1 MHEKA
6 CMVLSCFLLIA
17 FADFLYHTSFNRTFC
32 SFQISLSR
40 HVNSHF
46 KPPQNP
52 PGAPPHSHRRS
63 GGSPADT
70 SAPLRFL
77 VRKTRRKQ
85 PSLAAAAQRCIADG
99 LVDPFHVGVMAGVRD
114 ALARV
119 KRRPRHARSPH
130 AINFDGSGTAV
141 IFYSRV
147 LGRRLDENGNLHYLI
162 SWLPA
167 GM

>member
-1 MHEKA
+1 MRA
-6 CMVLSCFLLIA
+6 P
-17 FADFLYHTSFNRTFC
+17 FADHSRSLHSSYTLIVILSFYY
-32 SFQISLSR
+32 FQLSLSR

-52 PGAPPHSHRRS
+52 PGDHHRRS
-63 GGSPADT
+63 GGPAAT
-70 SAPLRFL
+70 TATPLRFL
-77 VRKTRRKQ
+77 VRKSRRKA
-85 PSLAAAAQRCIADG
+85 PAAAAARQRSADAV
-99 LVDPFHVGVMAGVRD
+99 VDPFHVGVMAGVRD

-119 KRRPRHARSPH
+119 KRRPRNARCP
-130 AINFDGSGTAV
+130 ADINFDGSGTGV

-147 LGRRLDENGNLHYLI
+147 MGRRLDENGNLHYLI